1 MQDCVICTER
11 LLTASKEPAALACGH
26 MFHGECIRQWF
37 ANKAPDKK
45 QCPTCKQTAA
55 KAMSNN
61 GGIIRLY
68 LDTSAPSPGAGALGG
83 GSSMVPADVE
93 TSDASGEV
101 ALLKHGLLYAQRELL
116 DQKRQM
122 VDIQKRSRGVQE
134 ALREETEKADALRT
148 QLQSA
153 LSSVRKAQADTRS
166 RDNEIERLKSQMAL
180 EKEEVARA
188 RSLQAAS
195 DALELEK
202 EVDHLYGTKFTLV
215 QLEPDKTGVDPVTSS
230 ECAG

>member
-1 MQDCVICTER
+1 MT
-11 LLTASKEPAALACGH
+11 KE
-26 MFHGECIRQWF
+26 
-37 ANKAPDKK
+37 
-45 QCPTCKQTAA
+45 T
-55 KAMSNN
+55 
-61 GGIIRLY
+61 
-68 LDTSAPSPGAGALGG
+68 
-83 GSSMVPADVE
+83 
-93 TSDASGEV
+93 
-101 ALLKHGLLYAQRELL
+101 RELL

-122 VDIQKRSRGVQE
+122 VDIQKRSRGVEE
-134 ALREETEKADALRT
+134 ALREETEKADALWT

-153 LSSVRKAQADTRS
+153 LSSARKAQADTRS

-202 EVDHLYGTKFTLV
+202 EVDHLYGIKFTLV